1 MCSRRNCVGKSR
13 PAFGRILLNRN
24 LRRHETLA
32 LDYGYVALGLSV
44 VALLY
49 AAALWSYL
57 RRQNRGTAKMVEISD
72 AVRQGAGAFLSREY
86 RVIAPIAVIIV
97 LLIFGLIDY
106 RNSTG
111 GATAAGFAMGA
122 TLSALA
128 GYIGMAV
135 TVRTSSR
142 TAEAAKKGLG
152 SALTLSFRGG
162 GVMGMTVVGF
172 ALMGLTVFYLVFGN
186 QLATNPATVAGLGF
200 GASLIAMFMRV
211 SGGIYTKAADVGAD
225 LVGKVEVGIPE
236 DDPRNPAVI
245 ADNVGDNVGDCAG
258 MGADVYESYVVTA
271 IAAMILGALIWI
283 DRTSPTLGI
292 SSGLQAL
299 FNQNQ
304 LLFYPLTLGAAG
316 IVGAIVGSFYIRSS
330 IKKNPLGALNVS
342 LIIAAAVTIAL
353 DFAFGQAIFGSATIG
368 YYFLASA
375 VVGVVVVVAIENV
388 ANYFTSY
395 NFSPVKQ
402 IAESSKTG
410 AATNFLAGY
419 ATGLRS
425 TAPSAVVLVLAIIT
439 SYYLGYVGSGNNNLM
454 GIYSTA
460 LATMS
465 MLSLTGII
473 MTIDSFGPITDNAN
487 GIVEMAGLD
496 ESVRTVTDELDAVG
510 NTTKATTKAFAVMSA
525 ALAAVSIFEAF
536 QSEVNR
542 QISINNLF
550 GKYNL
555 LPGGSISFAL
565 NDPRVIIGLFIGG
578 LLPFFFS
585 SFLIGAVQRAAFKM
599 VLEVRRQFKEI
610 PGIMEGTAKPDYAKC
625 VDISTQAAIRELVSP
640 AALAVITPLAV
651 GFILGPVALGGL
663 LIGSV
668 VSGVF
673 LAYLMTN
680 SGAAWDNAK
689 KYIETGQLGGKN
701 SPAHQAAVMGDTV
714 GDPFKDTAGPAIN
727 SLIKVLNTISI
738 VFISAIVLFAL
749 FV

>member
-1 MCSRRNCVGKSR
+1 M
-13 PAFGRILLNRN
+13 
-24 LRRHETLA
+24 A
-32 LDYGYVALGLSV
+32 LDYAYVALGL
-44 VALLY
+44 ALIALVY
-49 AAALWSYL
+49 AAVLWSYL
-57 RRQNRGTAKMVEISD
+57 RRQNRGTDKMVAISD
-72 AVRQGAGAFLSREY
+72 AVREGAGAFLSREY
-86 RVIAPIAVIIV
+86 RVIAPIAVIVV

-106 RNSTG
+106 PNGTG
-111 GATAAGFAMGA
+111 GATAAGFALGA

-142 TAEAAKKGLG
+142 TAEAAKTGLG
-152 SALTLSFRGG
+152 RALTLSFRGG

-172 ALMGLTVFYLVFGN
+172 DLLGLTVFYLVFGN
-186 QLATNPATVAGLGF
+186 EIATNPATIAGLGF

-225 LVGKVEVGIPE
+225 LVGKVEAGIPE

-271 IAAMILGALIWI
+271 IAVMILGALIWI
-283 DRTSPTLGI
+283 NRPSPLPALYSLF
-292 SSGLQAL
+292 SS
-299 FNQNQ
+299 NQ

-316 IVGAIVGSFYIRSS
+316 IIGAIVGSFYIRSS
-330 IKKNPLGALNVS
+330 IKKNPLGALNVA
-342 LIIAAAVTIAL
+342 LTIAAVVTIAI
-353 DFAFGQAIFGSATIG
+353 DFVFDQAIFGSASLG

-375 VVGVVVVVAIENV
+375 IVGVIVVVAIENV

-395 NFSPVKQ
+395 NFSPVRE
-402 IAESSKTG
+402 IAKASETG

-425 TAPSAVVLVLAIIT
+425 TAPSAVVLVLAILS
-439 SYYLGYVGSGNNNLM
+439 SYYLGYAGSGNNSLI

-460 LATMS
+460 IATMS
-465 MLSLTGII
+465 MLSLTGMI
-473 MTIDSFGPITDNAN
+473 MSIDSFGPITDNAN

-510 NTTKATTKAFAVMSA
+510 NTTKATTKAFAIMSA

-550 GKYNL
+550 SKYS
-555 LPGGSISFAL
+555 LPQGGSILFAL
-565 NDPRVIIGLFIGG
+565 SDPKVVVGLFIGG

-625 VDISTQAAIRELVSP
+625 VDISTQAALRELVSP
-640 AALAVITPLAV
+640 AALAVITPIAV
-651 GFILGPVALGGL
+651 GLILGPVALGGL

-673 LAYLMTN
+673 MAFLMTN

-689 KYIETGQLGGKN
+689 KWIETGQLGGKK

-738 VFISAIVLFAL
+738 VFISAIVLYAL

>member
-1 MCSRRNCVGKSR
+1 MVSGF
-13 PAFGRILLNRN
+13 AL
-24 LRRHETLA
+24 LA
-32 LDYGYVALGLSV
+32 LGVSLVAL
-44 VALLY
+44 AY
-49 AAALWSYL
+49 AGALWAYL
-57 RRQNRGTAKMVEISD
+57 RRQNRGTPKMTEISD
-72 AVRQGAGAFLSREY
+72 AVREGAGAFLKREY
-86 RVIAPIAVIIV
+86 KVIAPIAVVIA
-97 LLIFGLIDY
+97 LLIYGLIDFPEA
-106 RNSTG
+106 TG
-111 GATAAGFAMGA
+111 GATAVGFAMGA
-122 TLSALA
+122 ALSAFA

-172 ALMGLTVFYLVFGN
+172 DLMGLSLFYLAFGN
-186 QLATNPATVAGLGF
+186 QIATNPITIAGLGF

-225 LVGKVEVGIPE
+225 LVGKVEAGIPE

-271 IAAMILGALIWI
+271 IASMILGALIWI
-283 DRTSPTLGI
+283 DRATLVLPASLLSVIG
-292 SSGLQAL
+292 
-299 FNQNQ
+299 QNQ
-304 LLFYPLTLGAAG
+304 LLLYPLMLGASG
-316 IVGAIVGSFYIRSS
+316 IVGAIVGSLYIRSS
-330 IKKNPLGALNVS
+330 IKSNPLGALNVA
-342 LIIAAAVTIAL
+342 LLIAAAVTVVI
-353 DFAFGQAIFGSATIG
+353 DFFVGRAVFGGAGIG
-368 YYFLASA
+368 DYLLASA
-375 VVGVVVVVAIENV
+375 VVGVVVVVVIENV

-395 NFSPVKQ
+395 RYSPVKK
-402 IAESSKTG
+402 IADASNTG

-419 ATGLRS
+419 STGLRS
-425 TAPSAVVLVLAIIT
+425 TAPSALVLVLAILS
-439 SYYLGYVGSGNNNLM
+439 SYYLGYSGSGNNTLM
-454 GIYSTA
+454 GVYSTA
-460 LATMS
+460 IATMS

-473 MTIDSFGPITDNAN
+473 MSIDSFGPITDNAN

-496 ESVRTVTDELDAVG
+496 ESVRTVTDELDAIG

-536 QSEVNR
+536 QSEVNN
-542 QISINNLF
+542 QISLHGLF
-550 GKYNL
+550 SKYG
-555 LPGGSISFAL
+555 LPTGGSITFAL
-565 NDPRVIIGLFIGG
+565 SDPRVIVGLFIGA
-578 LLPFFFS
+578 LLPFYFS

-625 VDISTQAAIRELVSP
+625 VDISTTAALRELAAP
-640 AALAVITPLAV
+640 GALAVVTPLLV
-651 GFILGPVALGGL
+651 GFVLGPLALGGL

-668 VSGVF
+668 VAGVY
-673 LAYLMTN
+673 LAFLMTN
-680 SGAAWDNAK
+680 GGAAWDNAK
-689 KYIETGQLGGKN
+689 KYIETGQYGGKR

-738 VFISAIVLFAL
+738 VFIAAIVLYAL

>member
-1 MCSRRNCVGKSR
+1 L
-13 PAFGRILLNRN
+13 AF
-24 LRRHETLA
+24 
-32 LDYGYVALGLSV
+32 DYGYVALGLAL

-49 AAALWSYL
+49 AALLWTYL
-57 RRQNRGTAKMVEISD
+57 RRQNRGSEKMVAISD
-72 AVRQGAGAFLSREY
+72 AVREGAGAFLSREY
-86 RVIAPIAVIIV
+86 RVVAPIAVIIV

-106 RNSTG
+106 PNGTG
-111 GATAAGFAMGA
+111 GATAAGFAIGA

-142 TAEAAKKGLG
+142 TAEAAKSGLG
-152 SALTLSFRGG
+152 RALTLSFRGG

-172 ALMGLTVFYLVFGN
+172 DLLGLTVFYLVFGS
-186 QLATNPATVAGLGF
+186 QIVSNPATLAGLGF

-225 LVGKVEVGIPE
+225 LVGKVEAGIPE

-271 IAAMILGALIWI
+271 IAAMILGALIWNNG
-283 DRTSPTLGI
+283 SPSTGLPASLVALI
-292 SSGLQAL
+292 SS
-299 FNQNQ
+299 NQ
-304 LLFYPLTLGAAG
+304 LLLYPLLLGSAG
-316 IVGAIVGSFYIRSS
+316 IVGAILGGLYIRSS
-330 IKKNPLGALNVS
+330 LKSNPLGALNIA
-342 LIIAAAVTIAL
+342 LIIAAAIAVIL
-353 DFAFGQAIFGSATIG
+353 DFIFGQSLFGNAPIG
-368 YYFLASA
+368 YYLLGSA
-375 VVGVVVVVAIENV
+375 IIGIIIVVVIENV

-395 NFSPVKQ
+395 NYSPVRQ
-402 IAESSKTG
+402 IAESSNTG

-425 TAPSAVVLVLAIIT
+425 TAPSAVVLVVGILS
-439 SYYLGYVGSGNNNLM
+439 SYYIGYVGSGDSVLM
-454 GIYSTA
+454 GVYSTA
-460 LATMS
+460 IATMS
-465 MLSLTGII
+465 MLSLTGIV
-473 MTIDSFGPITDNAN
+473 MSIDSFGPITDNAN

-496 ESVRTVTDELDAVG
+496 ESVRKVTDELDAVG

-525 ALAAVSIFEAF
+525 ALAAVSIFMAF
-536 QSEVNR
+536 QNEVTK
-542 QISINNLF
+542 IITDP
-550 GKYNL
+550 KHTNL
-555 LPGGSISFAL
+555 LQVYAKNLITSQGTLTL
-565 NDPRVIIGLFIGG
+565 NFSLSDPVLVVGLFIGG

-625 VDISTQAAIRELVSP
+625 VDISTQAAIRELVKP

-651 GFILGPVALGGL
+651 GFILGPIALGGL

-673 LAYLMTN
+673 MAFLMTN

-689 KYIETGQLGGKN
+689 KWIETGQLGGKN

-738 VFISAIVLFAL
+738 VFISAIVLYAL

>member
-1 MCSRRNCVGKSR
+1 M
-13 PAFGRILLNRN
+13 
-24 LRRHETLA
+24 
-32 LDYGYVALGLSV
+32 DYGYLALGLAV

-49 AAALWSYL
+49 AGLLWTYL
-57 RRQNRGTAKMVEISD
+57 RRQDRGSAKMVEISD

-86 RVIAPIAVIIV
+86 RVIAPIAVVIAI
-97 LLIFGLIDY
+97 LIFGGIDY
-106 RNSTG
+106 PNGTG
-111 GATAAGFAMGA
+111 GVTAAGFALGA
-122 TLSALA
+122 ALSALA

-142 TAEAAKKGLG
+142 TAEAAKSGLG
-152 SALTLSFRGG
+152 RALTLSFRGG
-162 GVMGMTVVGF
+162 AVMGMTVVGF
-172 ALMGLTVFYLVFGN
+172 DLLGLSIFYLAFGN
-186 QLATNPATVAGLGF
+186 TILQNPATLAGLGF

-225 LVGKVEVGIPE
+225 LVGKVEAGIPE

-271 IAAMILGALIWI
+271 IAAMILGALI
-283 DRTSPTLGI
+283 SKASASSLGVAPTLLATIG
-292 SSGLQAL
+292 GT
-299 FNQNQ
+299 N
-304 LLFYPLTLGAAG
+304 LLLYPLLLGSAG
-316 IVGAIVGSFYIRSS
+316 VVGAIVGGLFIRSS
-330 IKKNPLGALNVS
+330 IKSNPLGALNIA
-342 LIIAAAVTIAL
+342 LIIAAVVAVVL
-353 DFAFGQAIFGSATIG
+353 DFFFGQTVFGSDSIG
-368 YYFLASA
+368 YYLLASA
-375 VVGVVVVVAIENV
+375 VVGIIVVIVIENV

-395 NFSPVKQ
+395 KYSPVRE
-402 IAESSKTG
+402 ISESSKTG

-425 TAPSAVVLVLAIIT
+425 TAPSAVVLVVGILA
-439 SYYLGYVGSGNNNLM
+439 SYYLGYSGSGGSVLI

-460 LATMS
+460 IATMS
-465 MLSLTGII
+465 MLSLTGIV
-473 MTIDSFGPITDNAN
+473 MSIDSFGPITDNAN

-525 ALAAVSIFEAF
+525 ALAAVSIFMAF
-536 QSEVNR
+536 QNEVTN
-542 QISINNLF
+542 IILDP
-550 GKYNL
+550 KHANL
-555 LPGGSISFAL
+555 LSVYKNYLIVTPTGTTTL
-565 NDPRVIIGLFIGG
+565 NFSLADPVLVIGLFIGG

-625 VDISTQAAIRELVSP
+625 VDISTQAAIRELVAP
-640 AALAVITPLAV
+640 AALAVLTPLAV
-651 GFILGPVALGGL
+651 GFILGPIALGGL

-673 LAYLMTN
+673 MAFLMTN

-689 KYIETGQLGGKN
+689 KWIETGQLGGKK

-727 SLIKVLNTISI
+727 SLIKVMNTISI
-738 VFISAIVLFAL
+738 VFISAIVLYAL

>member
-1 MCSRRNCVGKSR
+1 
-13 PAFGRILLNRN
+13 
-24 LRRHETLA
+24 LA
-32 LDYGYVALGLSV
+32 LDYGYVALGLAL
-44 VALLY
+44 VALVY
-49 AAALWSYL
+49 AAVLWSYL
-57 RRQNRGTAKMVEISD
+57 RRQNRGSEKMVAISD
-72 AVRQGAGAFLSREY
+72 AVREGAGAFLSREY

-97 LLIFGLIDY
+97 IILGLIDY
-106 RNSTG
+106 SNGTG
-111 GATAAGFAMGA
+111 GATATGFAIGA

-142 TAEAAKKGLG
+142 TAEAAKTGLG
-152 SALTLSFRGG
+152 RALTLSFRGG

-172 ALMGLTVFYLVFGN
+172 DLLGLTVFYLLFGG
-186 QLATNPATVAGLGF
+186 TIVKNPATLAGLGF

-225 LVGKVEVGIPE
+225 LVGKVEAGIPE

-271 IAAMILGALIWI
+271 IAAMILGALIWNNG
-283 DRTSPTLGI
+283 SPGPGI
-292 SSGLQAL
+292 SAAVVSLIGA
-299 FNQNQ
+299 NQ
-304 LLFYPLTLGAAG
+304 LLLYPLMLGAAG
-316 IVGAIVGSFYIRSS
+316 IVGAIIGGLYIRSS
-330 IKKNPLGALNVS
+330 IKSNPLGALNIA
-342 LIIAAAVTIAL
+342 LIIAAVIAVVL
-353 DFAFGQAIFGSATIG
+353 DFVFGQSLFGNASVG

-375 VVGVVVVVAIENV
+375 IIGIIIVVVIENV

-395 NFSPVKQ
+395 NYSPVRQ
-402 IAESSKTG
+402 IAESSNTG

-425 TAPSAVVLVLAIIT
+425 TAPSALVLVVGILS
-439 SYYLGYVGSGNNNLM
+439 SYYLGYSASGGSVLM
-454 GIYSTA
+454 GVYSTA
-460 LATMS
+460 IATMS
-465 MLSLTGII
+465 MLSLTGIV
-473 MTIDSFGPITDNAN
+473 MSIDSFGPITDNAN

-525 ALAAVSIFEAF
+525 ALAAVSIFMAF
-536 QSEVNR
+536 QNEVTN
-542 QISINNLF
+542 IITSHS
-550 GKYNL
+550 NL
-555 LPGGSISFAL
+555 LQTYAKDLITVNGVTTL
-565 NDPRVIIGLFIGG
+565 NFSLSNPLLVVGLFIGG

-625 VDISTQAAIRELVSP
+625 VSISTQAAIRELVAP
-640 AALAVITPLAV
+640 AALAVITPLVV
-651 GFILGPVALGGL
+651 GFVLGPIALGGL

-673 LAYLMTN
+673 MAYLMTN

-689 KYIETGQLGGKN
+689 KWIETGQLGGKR

-738 VFISAIVLFAL
+738 VFISAIVLYAL
-749 FV
+749 IA

>member
-1 MCSRRNCVGKSR
+1 
-13 PAFGRILLNRN
+13 
-24 LRRHETLA
+24 
-32 LDYGYVALGLSV
+32 LDYGYLALGVSF

-49 AAALWSYL
+49 AAVLWSYL
-57 RRQNRGTAKMVEISD
+57 RRQNRGSAKMVEISD

-86 RVIAPIAVIIV
+86 RVIAPIAVIIAA
-97 LLIFGLIDY
+97 LIFALIDY
-106 RNSTG
+106 PNSTG
-111 GATAAGFAMGA
+111 GATAIGFALGA

-142 TAEAAKKGLG
+142 TAEAAKGGLG
-152 SALTLSFRGG
+152 GALTLSFRGG

-172 ALMGLTVFYLVFGN
+172 DLFGLTVFYLIFGN
-186 QLATNPATVAGLGF
+186 EIATNPATIAGLGF

-225 LVGKVEVGIPE
+225 LVGKVEAGIPE

-271 IAAMILGALIWI
+271 IASMILGALIWI
-283 DRTSPTLGI
+283 DRGSIGL
-292 SSGLQAL
+292 SSSIVAL
-299 FNQNQ
+299 IGQNQ
-304 LLFYPLTLGAAG
+304 LLLYPLTLGAAG
-316 IVGAIVGSFYIRSS
+316 IVGAIVGGFYIRSS
-330 IKKNPLGALNVS
+330 IKGNPLGALNVA
-342 LIIAAAVTIAL
+342 LLIAAAVTIVL
-353 DFAFGQAIFGSATIG
+353 DYIFGQAIFGSAAIS

-375 VVGVVVVVAIENV
+375 IVGVIVVVVIENV

-395 NFSPVKQ
+395 NYSPVRQ
-402 IAESSKTG
+402 IAKSSETG

-425 TAPSAVVLVLAIIT
+425 TAPSAAVLVLAILT

-460 LATMS
+460 VATMS

-473 MTIDSFGPITDNAN
+473 MSIDSFGPITDNAN

-496 ESVRTVTDELDAVG
+496 ESVRKVTDELDAVG

-555 LPGGSISFAL
+555 PSLGSITFAL
-565 NDPRVIIGLFIGG
+565 NDPRVVVGLFIGG

-625 VDISTQAAIRELVSP
+625 VDISTQAAIRELVAP

-673 LAYLMTN
+673 MAFLMTN
-680 SGAAWDNAK
+680 GGAAWDNAK
-689 KYIETGQLGGKN
+689 KWIETGQLGGKH

-738 VFISAIVLFAL
+738 VFISAIVLYAL

>member
-1 MCSRRNCVGKSR
+1 
-13 PAFGRILLNRN
+13 
-24 LRRHETLA
+24 LA
-32 LDYGYVALGLSV
+32 LDYGYVALGLALL
-44 VALLY
+44 ALLY
-49 AAALWSYL
+49 AAFLWTYL
-57 RRQNRGTAKMVEISD
+57 RRQNRGSEKMVAISD
-72 AVRQGAGAFLSREY
+72 AVREGAGAFLSREY
-86 RVIAPIAVIIV
+86 RVVAPIAVIIV

-106 RNSTG
+106 PNSTG
-111 GATAAGFAMGA
+111 GATAAGFAIGA

-142 TAEAAKKGLG
+142 TAEAAKSGLG
-152 SALTLSFRGG
+152 RALTLSFRGG

-172 ALMGLTVFYLVFGN
+172 DLLGLTVFYLIFGG
-186 QLATNPATVAGLGF
+186 TVVKNPATLAGLGF

-225 LVGKVEVGIPE
+225 LVGKVEAGIPE

-271 IAAMILGALIWI
+271 IAAMILGALIWNNG
-283 DRTSPTLGI
+283 SPGPQI
-292 SSGLQAL
+292 SSAIVSLIGS
-299 FNQNQ
+299 NQ
-304 LLFYPLTLGAAG
+304 LLLYPLMLGAAG
-316 IVGAIVGSFYIRSS
+316 IVGAIIGGLYIRSS
-330 IKKNPLGALNVS
+330 IKSNPLGALNIA
-342 LIIAAAVTIAL
+342 LIIAAVIAVIL
-353 DFAFGQAIFGSATIG
+353 DFVFGQSLFGNASIG
-368 YYFLASA
+368 YFLLASA
-375 VVGVVVVVAIENV
+375 VIGIIVVVVIENV

-395 NFSPVKQ
+395 NYSPVRQ
-402 IAESSKTG
+402 IAESSNTG

-425 TAPSAVVLVLAIIT
+425 TAPSALVLVVGILS
-439 SYYLGYVGSGNNNLM
+439 SYYLGYSGSGGSVLM
-454 GIYSTA
+454 GVYSTA
-460 LATMS
+460 IATMS
-465 MLSLTGII
+465 MLSLTGIV
-473 MTIDSFGPITDNAN
+473 MSIDSFGPITDNAN

-496 ESVRTVTDELDAVG
+496 ESVRKVTDELDAVG

-525 ALAAVSIFEAF
+525 ALAAVSIFMAF
-536 QSEVNR
+536 QNEVTN
-542 QISINNLF
+542 IIMSPDHT
-550 GKYNL
+550 NL
-555 LPGGSISFAL
+555 LQVYAKDLITVNGVTTL
-565 NDPRVIIGLFIGG
+565 NFSLSNPVLVVGLFVGG

-625 VDISTQAAIRELVSP
+625 VGISTQAAIRELMAP
-640 AALAVITPLAV
+640 AALAVVTPLAV
-651 GFILGPVALGGL
+651 GFLLGPIALGGL

-673 LAYLMTN
+673 MAYLMTN

-689 KYIETGQLGGKN
+689 KWIETGQLGGKR

-738 VFISAIVLFAL
+738 VFISAIVLYAL

>member
-1 MCSRRNCVGKSR
+1 L
-13 PAFGRILLNRN
+13 AF
-24 LRRHETLA
+24 
-32 LDYGYVALGLSV
+32 DYGYVALGLAL

-49 AAALWSYL
+49 AATLWFYL
-57 RRQNRGTAKMVEISD
+57 RRQNRGTEKMVSISD
-72 AVRQGAGAFLSREY
+72 AVREGAGAFLSREY
-86 RVIAPIAVIIV
+86 RVIAPIAVIIAV
-97 LLIFGLIDY
+97 LIFGLIDY
-106 RNSTG
+106 PNGTG
-111 GATAAGFAMGA
+111 GATAIGFAIGA
-122 TLSALA
+122 ALSALA

-142 TAEAAKKGLG
+142 TAEAAKTGLG
-152 SALTLSFRGG
+152 RALTLSFRGG

-172 ALMGLTVFYLVFGN
+172 DLLGLTVFYLVFGGSIVK
-186 QLATNPATVAGLGF
+186 NPATLAGLGF

-225 LVGKVEVGIPE
+225 LVGKVEAGIPE

-271 IAAMILGALIWI
+271 IAAMILGALIWNNG
-283 DRTSPTLGI
+283 SPVA
-292 SSGLQAL
+292 GLPASVVAL
-299 FNQNQ
+299 IGSNQ
-304 LLFYPLTLGAAG
+304 LLLYPLLLGAAG
-316 IVGAIVGSFYIRSS
+316 VVGAILGGLYIRSS
-330 IKKNPLGALNVS
+330 LKSNPLGALNIA
-342 LIIAAAVTIAL
+342 LIIAAVIAIAL
-353 DFAFGQAIFGSATIG
+353 DFVFGQTLFGNASLG

-375 VVGVVVVVAIENV
+375 VIGVIIVVVIENV

-395 NFSPVKQ
+395 NYGPVKQ
-402 IAESSKTG
+402 IAESSNTG

-425 TAPSAVVLVLAIIT
+425 TAPSAVVLVVGILS
-439 SYYLGYVGSGNNNLM
+439 SYYVGYVGSGNSILM
-454 GIYSTA
+454 GVYSTA
-460 LATMS
+460 IATMS
-465 MLSLTGII
+465 MLSLTGIV
-473 MTIDSFGPITDNAN
+473 MSIDSFGPITDNAN

-496 ESVRTVTDELDAVG
+496 ESVRKVTDELDAVG

-525 ALAAVSIFEAF
+525 ALAAVSIFMAF
-536 QSEVNR
+536 QNEVTN
-542 QISINNLF
+542 II
-550 GKYNL
+550 KDPAHTNL
-555 LPGGSISFAL
+555 LQVYAKDLITTPQGITL
-565 NDPRVIIGLFIGG
+565 NFSLSNPVLVVGLFIGG

-625 VDISTQAAIRELVSP
+625 VDISTQAAIRELVAP

-651 GFILGPVALGGL
+651 GFILGPIALGGL

-673 LAYLMTN
+673 MAFLMTN

-689 KYIETGQLGGKN
+689 KWIETGQLGGKR

>member
-1 MCSRRNCVGKSR
+1 M
-13 PAFGRILLNRN
+13 
-24 LRRHETLA
+24 
-32 LDYGYVALGLSV
+32 VAL
-44 VALLY
+44 AD
-49 AAALWSYL
+49 AAILWAYL
-57 RRQNRGTAKMVEISD
+57 RRQNRGTQKMTDISD

-86 RVIAPIAVIIV
+86 KVIAPIAVVIV
-97 LLIFGLIDY
+97 FLIYGLIDY
-106 RNSTG
+106 PNGTG
-111 GATAAGFAMGA
+111 GATAVGFALGA

-172 ALMGLTVFYLVFGN
+172 DLLGLSIFYLVFGN
-186 QLATNPATVAGLGF
+186 QIATNPVTLAGLGF

-225 LVGKVEVGIPE
+225 LVGKVEAGIPE

-271 IAAMILGALIWI
+271 IASMILGALIWI
-283 DRTSPTLGI
+283 NRSTLGI
-292 SSGLQAL
+292 SSGLQAIIS
-299 FNQNQ
+299 QNQ
-304 LLFYPLTLGAAG
+304 LLVYPLMLGAAG
-316 IVGAIVGSFYIRSS
+316 IVGAIVGSLYIRSS
-330 IKKNPLGALNVS
+330 IKSNPLGALNVA
-342 LIIAAAVTIAL
+342 LIIAAAVTIVL
-353 DFAFGQAIFGSATIG
+353 DFFLGQAIFGSAGIG
-368 YYFLASA
+368 YYLLASA
-375 VVGVVVVVAIENV
+375 LVGVVVVVAIENV

-395 NFSPVKQ
+395 KYSPVKQ
-402 IAESSKTG
+402 IAESSNTG

-419 ATGLRS
+419 ANGLRS

-439 SYYLGYVGSGNNNLM
+439 SYYLGYVASGNNSLM
-454 GIYSTA
+454 GVYSTA
-460 LATMS
+460 IATMS
-465 MLSLTGII
+465 MLSLTGMI
-473 MTIDSFGPITDNAN
+473 MSIDSFGPITDNAN

-496 ESVRTVTDELDAVG
+496 ESVRTVTDELDAIG
-510 NTTKATTKAFAVMSA
+510 NTTKATTKAFAIMSA

-542 QISINNLF
+542 QISLNGLF
-550 GKYNL
+550 SKYGL
-555 LPGGSISFAL
+555 ASGASITFAL
-565 NDPRVIIGLFIGG
+565 SDPRVVVGLFIGG

-625 VDISTQAAIRELVSP
+625 VDISTTAAIRELAAP
-640 AALAVITPLAV
+640 GALAIATPLLV
-651 GFILGPVALGGL
+651 GFVLGPVALGGL

-668 VSGVF
+668 VSGVY
-673 LAYLMTN
+673 LAFMMTN
-680 SGAAWDNAK
+680 GGAAWDNAK
-689 KYIETGQLGGKN
+689 KYIETGQLGGKK

-738 VFISAIVLFAL
+738 VFISAIVLYAL

>member
-1 MCSRRNCVGKSR
+1 LS
-13 PAFGRILLNRN
+13 
-24 LRRHETLA
+24 
-32 LDYGYVALGLSV
+32 LDYGLLALGVSF

-49 AAALWSYL
+49 ALVLWAYL
-57 RRQNRGTAKMVEISD
+57 RRQDRGTQKMTDISD

-86 RVIAPIAVIIV
+86 KVIAPIAVVIT
-97 LLIFGLIDY
+97 LLIYGLIDFP
-106 RNSTG
+106 NSTG
-111 GATAAGFAMGA
+111 GATAAGFALGA

-135 TVRTSSR
+135 TVRMSSR
-142 TAEAAKKGLG
+142 TAQAAKKGLG
-152 SALTLSFRGG
+152 SALLLSFRGG

-172 ALMGLTVFYLVFGN
+172 DLLGLSIFYIAFGSEV
-186 QLATNPATVAGLGF
+186 ATAPATLAGLGF

-225 LVGKVEVGIPE
+225 LVGKVEAGIPE

-283 DRTSPTLGI
+283 NRSSASLGI
-292 SSGLQAL
+292 SVNLQSL
-299 FNQNQ
+299 LGQNQ
-304 LLFYPLTLGAAG
+304 LLVYPLMLGAAG
-316 IVGAIVGSFYIRSS
+316 IVGAVVGSLYIRSS
-330 IKKNPLGALNVS
+330 IKSNPLGALNVA
-342 LIIAAAVTIAL
+342 LIIAAVITIVL
-353 DFAFGQAIFGSATIG
+353 DYFLGQTIFGSASMA
-368 YYFLASA
+368 YYFLGSA
-375 VVGVVVVVAIENV
+375 IIGVVVVIVIENV

-395 NFSPVKQ
+395 NYSPVKQ

-419 ATGLRS
+419 ANGLRS
-425 TAPSAVVLVLAIIT
+425 TAPSAAVLVLAILS
-439 SYYLGYVGSGNNNLM
+439 SYYLGYVGSGNNTLM
-454 GIYSTA
+454 GVYSTA
-460 LATMS
+460 IATMS

-473 MTIDSFGPITDNAN
+473 MSIDSFGPITDNAN

-496 ESVRTVTDELDAVG
+496 ESVRKVTDELDAIG

-525 ALAAVSIFEAF
+525 ALAAVSIFMAF
-536 QSEVNR
+536 QSEVSRIITSSTTPTSVFQAYASKLVNG
-542 QISINNLF
+542 Q
-550 GKYNL
+550 
-555 LPGGSISFAL
+555 L
-565 NDPRVIIGLFIGG
+565 NFSLSNPVVVVGLFIGS

-625 VDISTQAAIRELVSP
+625 VDISTSAAIRELAKP
-640 AALAVITPLAV
+640 AALAVVTPLVV
-651 GFILGPVALGGL
+651 GFTLGPLALGGL

-673 LAYLMTN
+673 LAFLMTN
-680 SGAAWDNAK
+680 GGAAWDNAK
-689 KYIETGQLGGKN
+689 KYIETGQLGGKG

-738 VFISAIVLFAL
+738 VFVSAIVLYAL

>member
-1 MCSRRNCVGKSR
+1 
-13 PAFGRILLNRN
+13 
-24 LRRHETLA
+24 LA
-32 LDYGYVALGLSV
+32 LDYAYVALGLAL
-44 VALLY
+44 VALVD
-49 AAALWSYL
+49 AAVLWSYL
-57 RRQNRGTAKMVEISD
+57 RRQNRGSDKMVEISD
-72 AVRQGAGAFLSREY
+72 AVREGAGAFLSREY
-86 RVIAPIAVIIV
+86 RIIAPIAVIVV

-106 RNSTG
+106 PNGTG
-111 GATAAGFAMGA
+111 GATAAGFALGA
-122 TLSALA
+122 TLSGLA

-142 TAEAAKKGLG
+142 TAEAAKSGLG
-152 SALTLSFRGG
+152 RALTLSFRGG

-172 ALMGLTVFYLVFGN
+172 DLLGLTLFYLIFGN
-186 QLATNPATVAGLGF
+186 EIATNPATIAGLGF

-225 LVGKVEVGIPE
+225 LVGKVEAGIPE

-283 DRTSPTLGI
+283 DRPTPLPALYNLFTS
-292 SSGLQAL
+292 
-299 FNQNQ
+299 NQ
-304 LLFYPLTLGAAG
+304 LLLYPLTLGAAG
-316 IVGAIVGSFYIRSS
+316 IVGAIVGSLYIRSS
-330 IKKNPLGALNVS
+330 IKKNPLGALN
-342 LIIAAAVTIAL
+342 IALTIGAVVTIVM
-353 DFAFGQAIFGSATIG
+353 DFIFGQAVFGSASIS

-375 VVGVVVVVAIENV
+375 IVGVLVVVAIENV

-395 NFSPVKQ
+395 NYPPVRQ
-402 IAESSKTG
+402 IAKSSETG

-425 TAPSAVVLVLAIIT
+425 TAPSAVVLVLAILA
-439 SYYLGYVGSGNNNLM
+439 SYYLGYEGSGGNSLI

-460 LATMS
+460 VATMA

-473 MTIDSFGPITDNAN
+473 MSIDSFGPITDNAN

-510 NTTKATTKAFAVMSA
+510 NTTKATTKAFAIMSA

-550 GKYNL
+550 SKYSL
-555 LPGGSISFAL
+555 PPGGSILFVLS
-565 NDPRVIIGLFIGG
+565 DPKVIVGLFIGG

-668 VSGVF
+668 VSGVYMAF
-673 LAYLMTN
+673 LMTN

-689 KYIETGQLGGKN
+689 KWIETGQLGGKR

-738 VFISAIVLFAL
+738 VFISAIVLYAL

>member
-1 MCSRRNCVGKSR
+1 LSFNYG
-13 PAFGRILLNRN
+13 L
-24 LRRHETLA
+24 LA
-32 LDYGYVALGLSV
+32 LGVSLVAM
-44 VALLY
+44 AD
-49 AAALWSYL
+49 AAFLWVYL
-57 RRQNRGTAKMVEISD
+57 RRQNRGTQKMTDISD

-86 RVIAPIAVIIV
+86 KVIAPIAVLIT
-97 LLIFGLIDY
+97 LLIYALI
-106 RNSTG
+106 G
-111 GATAAGFAMGA
+111 GTTAAGFALGA

-152 SALTLSFRGG
+152 NALLLSFRGG

-172 ALMGLTVFYLVFGN
+172 DLFGLSVFYLAFGS
-186 QLATNPATVAGLGF
+186 QIATNPVTIAGLGF

-225 LVGKVEVGIPE
+225 LVGKVEAGIPE

-271 IAAMILGALIWI
+271 IAAIILGALIYI
-283 DRTSPTLGI
+283 NESSLTPAPNLLSLI
-292 SSGLQAL
+292 SQH
-299 FNQNQ
+299 Q
-304 LLFYPLTLGAAG
+304 LLVYPLMLGAAG
-316 IVGAIVGSFYIRSS
+316 IVGAIIGSLYIRSS
-330 IKKNPLGALNVS
+330 IRSNPLGALNVA
-342 LIIAAAVTIAL
+342 LIIAAAVTIVL
-353 DFAFGQAIFGSATIG
+353 DYFLGRAIFGSASIG

-375 VVGVVVVVAIENV
+375 VVGVIVVVAIENV

-395 NFSPVKQ
+395 NYSPVKE

-419 ATGLRS
+419 ANGLRS
-425 TAPSAVVLVLAIIT
+425 TAPSAVVLVLAILT
-439 SYYLGYVGSGNNNLM
+439 SYYLGYAGSGNNQLV
-454 GIYSTA
+454 GVYSTA
-460 LATMS
+460 IATMS
-465 MLSLTGII
+465 MLSLTGMI
-473 MTIDSFGPITDNAN
+473 MSIDSFGPITDNAN
-487 GIVEMAGLD
+487 GIVEMAGMD
-496 ESVRTVTDELDAVG
+496 ESVRKVTDELDAIG
-510 NTTKATTKAFAVMSA
+510 NTTKATTKGFAIMSA

-542 QISINNLF
+542 QISLHSLF
-550 GKYNL
+550 SKYGL
-555 LPGGSISFAL
+555 VPLGSVTFAL
-565 NDPRVIIGLFIGG
+565 NDPRVVIGLFIGG

-610 PGIMEGTAKPDYAKC
+610 PGIMEGTGKPDYAKC
-625 VDISTQAAIRELVSP
+625 VDISTSAAIRELAAP
-640 AALAVITPLAV
+640 GALAIVTPLLV
-651 GFILGPVALGGL
+651 GFVLGPVALGGL

-673 LAYLMTN
+673 LAFMMTN
-680 SGAAWDNAK
+680 GGAAWDNAK

-738 VFISAIVLFAL
+738 VFIAAIVLYAL

>member
-1 MCSRRNCVGKSR
+1 M
-13 PAFGRILLNRN
+13 
-24 LRRHETLA
+24 
-32 LDYGYVALGLSV
+32 DYGYLALGLSA
-44 VALLY
+44 VALVY
-49 AAALWSYL
+49 AAGLWWYL
-57 RRQNRGTAKMVEISD
+57 RRQNRGSEKMVAISD
-72 AVRQGAGAFLSREY
+72 AVREGAGAFLSREY
-86 RVIAPIAVIIV
+86 RVIAPIAVV
-97 LLIFGLIDY
+97 LVVLIYALIDY
-106 RNSTG
+106 PYNTG
-111 GATAAGFAMGA
+111 GATAVGFAIGA

-142 TAEAAKKGLG
+142 TAEAAKSGLG
-152 SALTLSFRGG
+152 RALTLSFRGG

-172 ALMGLTVFYLVFGN
+172 DLLGLTVFYLLFSDKIN
-186 QLATNPATVAGLGF
+186 SNPATLAGLGF

-225 LVGKVEVGIPE
+225 LVGKVEAGIPE

-271 IAAMILGALIWI
+271 IAAMILGALIWNNGAPGVEI
-283 DRTSPTLGI
+283 PSDI
-292 SSGLQAL
+292 VGLIGANHL
-299 FNQNQ
+299 I
-304 LLFYPLTLGAAG
+304 LYPLLLGAAG
-316 IVGAIVGSFYIRSS
+316 VVGAILGGLYIRSS
-330 IKKNPLGALNVS
+330 IKSNPLGALNIA
-342 LIIAAAVTIAL
+342 LIISAAIAVVL
-353 DFAFGQAIFGSATIG
+353 DYVFGQSLFGNAALG

-375 VVGVVVVVAIENV
+375 IVGIVVVVVIENV

-395 NFSPVKQ
+395 NYSPVRQ
-402 IAESSKTG
+402 ISESSKTG

-425 TAPSAVVLVLAIIT
+425 TAPSAVVLVVGILS
-439 SYYLGYVGSGNNNLM
+439 SYYLGYVGSNGSVLM
-454 GIYSTA
+454 GVYSTA
-460 LATMS
+460 IATMS
-465 MLSLTGII
+465 MLSLTGIV
-473 MTIDSFGPITDNAN
+473 MSIDSFGPITDNAN

-525 ALAAVSIFEAF
+525 ALAAVSIFMAF
-536 QSEVNR
+536 QNEVTR
-542 QISINNLF
+542 IITDPAHT
-550 GKYNL
+550 NL
-555 LPGGSISFAL
+555 LTVYQKYLILTPQGTRTL
-565 NDPRVIIGLFIGG
+565 NFSLSDPTLVVGLFIGG

-625 VDISTQAAIRELVSP
+625 VSISTQAAIRELVAP
-640 AALAVITPLAV
+640 AALAVLTPLAV
-651 GFILGPVALGGL
+651 GFILGPIALGGL

-673 LAYLMTN
+673 MAFLMTN

-689 KYIETGQLGGKN
+689 KWIETGQLGGKK

-738 VFISAIVLFAL
+738 VFVSAIVLYAL

>member
-1 MCSRRNCVGKSR
+1 M
-13 PAFGRILLNRN
+13 
-24 LRRHETLA
+24 A
-32 LDYGYVALGLSV
+32 LDYGYVALGLAL
-44 VALLY
+44 VALVY
-49 AAALWSYL
+49 AAVLWSYL
-57 RRQNRGTAKMVEISD
+57 RRQNRGTEKMVAISD
-72 AVRQGAGAFLSREY
+72 AVKEGAGAFLSREY
-86 RVIAPIAVIIV
+86 RVIAPIAVVIV

-106 RNSTG
+106 PNSTG
-111 GATAAGFAMGA
+111 GATAAGFAIGA

-142 TAEAAKKGLG
+142 TAEAAKTGLG
-152 SALTLSFRGG
+152 RALTLSFRGG

-172 ALMGLTVFYLVFGN
+172 DLLGLTVFYLIFGG
-186 QLATNPATVAGLGF
+186 TIVKDPATLAGLGF

-225 LVGKVEVGIPE
+225 LVGKVEAGIPE

-271 IAAMILGALIWI
+271 IAAMILGALIWNNGA
-283 DRTSPTLGI
+283 PA
-292 SSGLQAL
+292 SSIPADIVSLIGT
-299 FNQNQ
+299 NQ
-304 LLFYPLTLGAAG
+304 LLLYPLMLGAAG
-316 IVGAIVGSFYIRSS
+316 IVGAIIGGFYIRSS
-330 IKKNPLGALNVS
+330 LKSNPLGALNIA
-342 LIIAAAVTIAL
+342 LIIAAAIAIVL
-353 DFAFGQAIFGSATIG
+353 DFVFGQSLFGNAALG
-368 YYFLASA
+368 YYFLTSA
-375 VVGVVVVVAIENV
+375 VIGIIIVVVIENV

-395 NFSPVKQ
+395 NYGPVRQ
-402 IAESSKTG
+402 IAESSNTG

-425 TAPSAVVLVLAIIT
+425 TAPSALVLVVGILS
-439 SYYLGYVGSGNNNLM
+439 SYYLGYVGSDGSVLM
-454 GIYSTA
+454 GVYSTA
-460 LATMS
+460 IATMS
-465 MLSLTGII
+465 MLSLTGIV
-473 MTIDSFGPITDNAN
+473 MSIDSFGPITDNAN

-496 ESVRTVTDELDAVG
+496 ESVRKVTDELDAVG

-525 ALAAVSIFEAF
+525 ALAAVSIFMAF
-536 QSEVNR
+536 QNEVTN
-542 QISINNLF
+542 IITSPSHT
-550 GKYNL
+550 NL
-555 LPGGSISFAL
+555 LQTYSKDLITVNGVTTL
-565 NDPRVIIGLFIGG
+565 NFSLSNPVLVVGLFIGG

-625 VDISTQAAIRELVSP
+625 VSISTQAAIRELVAP
-640 AALAVITPLAV
+640 AALAVITPLVV
-651 GFILGPVALGGL
+651 GFLLGPIALGGL

-673 LAYLMTN
+673 MAYLMTN

-689 KYIETGQLGGKN
+689 KWIETGQLGGKR

-738 VFISAIVLFAL
+738 VFISAIVLYAL

>member
-1 MCSRRNCVGKSR
+1 M
-13 PAFGRILLNRN
+13 
-24 LRRHETLA
+24 A
-32 LDYGYVALGLSV
+32 LDYGYVALGLAI
-44 VALLY
+44 VALLD
-49 AAALWSYL
+49 AAVLWAYL
-57 RRQNRGTAKMVEISD
+57 RRQNRGSQKMVEISD

-86 RVIAPIAVIIV
+86 KVIAPIAVIIV

-106 RNSTG
+106 PNSTG
-111 GATAAGFAMGA
+111 GATAAGFAIGA
-122 TLSALA
+122 TLSGLA

-152 SALTLSFRGG
+152 SALLLSFRGG

-172 ALMGLTVFYLVFGN
+172 DLLGLSVFYLLFGS
-186 QLATNPATVAGLGF
+186 QIATNPATIAGLGF

-225 LVGKVEVGIPE
+225 LVGKVEAGIPE

-283 DRTSPTLGI
+283 DYK
-292 SSGLQAL
+292 SGSLAL
-299 FNQNQ
+299 PANIVSLIGSNQ
-304 LLFYPLTLGAAG
+304 LLVYPLTLGAAG
-316 IVGAIVGSFYIRSS
+316 IVGAIIGSLYIRSS
-330 IKKNPLGALNVS
+330 IKKNPLGALNVA
-342 LIIAAAVTIAL
+342 LIIAAAVTIVL
-353 DFAFGQAIFGSATIG
+353 DYVFGQAIFGGASIG

-375 VVGVVVVVAIENV
+375 IVGVIVVVVIENV

-395 NFSPVKQ
+395 NFNPVKQ

-425 TAPSAVVLVLAIIT
+425 TAPSALVLVIAIIA
-439 SYYLGYVGSGNNNLM
+439 SYYLGYAGSGNSSLM
-454 GIYSTA
+454 GIYATA
-460 LATMS
+460 IATMS

-473 MTIDSFGPITDNAN
+473 MSIDSFGPITDNAN

-550 GKYNL
+550 SKYGL
-555 LPGGSISFAL
+555 VSGASISFSL

-599 VLEVRRQFKEI
+599 VMEVRRQFKEI

-625 VDISTQAAIRELVSP
+625 VDISTSAALRELVAP
-640 AALAVITPLAV
+640 AALAVITPLFI
-651 GFILGPVALGGL
+651 GFVLGPVALGGL

-673 LAYLMTN
+673 LAFLMTN
-680 SGAAWDNAK
+680 AGAAWDNAK

>member
-1 MCSRRNCVGKSR
+1 MSFNYG
-13 PAFGRILLNRN
+13 L
-24 LRRHETLA
+24 LA
-32 LDYGYVALGLSV
+32 LGVSLVAMADA
-44 VALLY
+44 ALL
-49 AAALWSYL
+49 WVYL
-57 RRQNRGTAKMVEISD
+57 RRQNRGTQKMTDISD

-86 RVIAPIAVIIV
+86 KVIAPIAV
-97 LLIFGLIDY
+97 LIAILIY
-106 RNSTG
+106 ALIG
-111 GATAAGFAMGA
+111 GTTAVGFALGA

-152 SALTLSFRGG
+152 NALLLSFRGG

-172 ALMGLTVFYLVFGN
+172 DLFGLSVFYLAFGG
-186 QLATNPATVAGLGF
+186 QIATNPVTLAGLGF

-225 LVGKVEVGIPE
+225 LVGKVEAGIPE

-271 IAAMILGALIWI
+271 IAAMILGALIYI
-283 DRTSPTLGI
+283 NESSLTSAPDLLSLI
-292 SSGLQAL
+292 SQH
-299 FNQNQ
+299 Q
-304 LLFYPLTLGAAG
+304 LLVYPLMLGAAG
-316 IVGAIVGSFYIRSS
+316 IVGAIIGSLYIRSS
-330 IKKNPLGALNVS
+330 IRSNPLGALNVA
-342 LIIAAAVTIAL
+342 LIIAAAVTIVL
-353 DFAFGQAIFGSATIG
+353 DYFLGRAIFGSASIG

-375 VVGVVVVVAIENV
+375 VVGVIVVVAIENV

-395 NFSPVKQ
+395 NYSPVKE

-419 ATGLRS
+419 ANGLRS
-425 TAPSAVVLVLAIIT
+425 TAPSAVVLVLAILT
-439 SYYLGYVGSGNNNLM
+439 SYYLGYAGSGNNQLV
-454 GIYSTA
+454 GVYSTA
-460 LATMS
+460 IATMS
-465 MLSLTGII
+465 MLSLTGMI
-473 MTIDSFGPITDNAN
+473 MSIDSFGPITDNAN
-487 GIVEMAGLD
+487 GIVEMAGMN
-496 ESVRTVTDELDAVG
+496 ESARKVTDELDAIG
-510 NTTKATTKAFAVMSA
+510 NTTKATTKGFAIMSA

-542 QISINNLF
+542 QISLHSIF
-550 GKYNL
+550 SKYGLSSGGLPSACVSAPN
-555 LPGGSISFAL
+555 LPGCTISFAL
-565 NDPRVIIGLFIGG
+565 NDPRVVIGLFIGG

-625 VDISTQAAIRELVSP
+625 VDISTSAAIRELAAP
-640 AALAVITPLAV
+640 GALAIVTPLLV
-651 GFILGPVALGGL
+651 GFVLGPVALGGL

-673 LAYLMTN
+673 LAFMMTN
-680 SGAAWDNAK
+680 GGAAWDNAK

-738 VFISAIVLFAL
+738 VFIAAIVLYAL